1 LEGAG
6 ERAPERLDMKF
17 VIIGIDGPQAREKR
31 TKLRPAHL
39 ERLNQLDRQGKLV
52 LAGPFADRSGSLI
65 IIEAESEE
73 EARNIIRQDP
83 YVEEGVFEKI
93 EIRPFTQVFPEKNR

>member
-1 LEGAG
+1 
-6 ERAPERLDMKF
+6 MKF
-17 VIIGIDGPQAREKR
+17 VIIGIDGPEGQEKR
-31 TKLRPAHL
+31 KRLRPAHL
-39 ERLNQLDRQGKLV
+39 ERLKQLDLRGKLV

-65 IIEAESEE
+65 IIEAESEQ
-73 EARNIIRQDP
+73 EARNFIQQDP